1 MKQPRL
7 QFDFNQ
13 QTTIFTKPIDIIQT
27 NNLSKVHECLQQV
40 QTAVD
45 NGYYVAGY
53 LSYEVAYS
61 FFKKLHTNKE
71 NKHPLLWFG
80 VFTEP
85 DNSVATLSD
94 DTDYTIGSW
103 KMRQS
108 KAQYEKQFS
117 TIMESIHQ
125 GTMKQINYTV
135 PFNTHF
141 SGNSERYYERL
152 KNAQKSSYNAYLQLG
167 DIDILSA
174 SPELFFE
181 VKNKVITVKP
191 MKGTIHRGKT
201 LIEDTANKR
210 WLTNSE
216 KNQGEN
222 DLIVALMKEELLPL
236 TKDNHVNVPSLYDVE
251 KYPTVYQMT
260 STITGNLKHNLPL
273 TTILQTLF
281 PCGSISGV
289 PKQETL
295 ALINEVEPYPRE
307 VYCGAIGYF
316 SPNGDAI
323 FNVPIR
329 TVAIDRNT
337 NQAMYGAGG
346 AITAQSQVDEEYE
359 EMLTKTKVLDMK
371 ETPFELL
378 ETIGLMDG
386 EFVLF
391 EAHMKRLLDS
401 ATYFDFTINE
411 QAIVDKLQALR
422 KQYPTGN
429 WRVRLTVN
437 DEGAITVTC
446 AELKSVSEPNVTLAQ
461 HPINREN
468 IFHYHKT
475 TYRTIYEAHTNKHS
489 FDTILWNENNEV
501 TEFTIGNI
509 VIEQNGLYYT
519 PPIECGVL
527 PGTYRDKLV
536 QSGKVQEKVIYTSEL
551 TKNTNMW
558 LINSVRGWINV
569 DFNEK
574 ISD

>member
-27 NNLSKVHECLQQV
+27 NNLLKVHECLQHV
-40 QTAVD
+40 QTAID

-53 LSYEVAYS
+53 LSYEVTYS
-61 FFKKLHTNKE
+61 FFNELHINKE

-80 VFTEP
+80 VFNEP
-85 DNSVATLSD
+85 KSTVVTTSNDK
-94 DTDYTIGSW
+94 DYTIGSW

-108 KAQYEKQFS
+108 KTQYKKHFNK
-117 TIMESIHQ
+117 IMESIQQ

-135 PFNTHF
+135 SFDTQF
-141 SGNSERYYERL
+141 SGNSARYYERL
-152 KNAQKSSYNAYLQLG
+152 KSSQKSSYNAYLQLG

-181 VKNKVITVKP
+181 VKDETITVKP

-201 LIEDTANKR
+201 LREDEANKR
-210 WLTNSE
+210 WLTNSR
-216 KNQGEN
+216 KNQHEN
-222 DLIVALMKEELLPL
+222 DLIVELMKKEILPL
-236 TKDNHVNVPSLYDVE
+236 TQDNYVTVSSLYDVE

-260 STITGNLKHNLPL
+260 STIKGNLKQNLSPI
-273 TTILQTLF
+273 TILQTLF

-295 ALINEVEPYPRE
+295 VLINEVEPYPRE

-329 TVAIDRNT
+329 TVTIDRNT
-337 NQAMYGAGG
+337 NQATYGAGG
-346 AITAQSQVDEEYE
+346 AITAQSQVEEEYK

-371 ETPFELL
+371 EAPFELL
-378 ETIGLMDG
+378 ETIGLIDG
-386 EFVLF
+386 KFVLF
-391 EAHMKRLLDS
+391 DSHMKRLLDS
-401 ATYFDFTINE
+401 ASYFDFAINE
-411 QAIVDKLQALR
+411 EAIVEKLQTLE
-422 KQYPTGN
+422 KQYPSGK

-437 DEGAITVTC
+437 SEGAITVTC
-446 AELKSVSEPNVTLAQ
+446 AEQKSVLEPKVTLAQ
-461 HPINREN
+461 NPIDREN

-475 TYRTIYEAHTNKHS
+475 TYRTIYEAHANKHS
-489 FDTILWNENNEV
+489 FDTILWNDKNEV

-509 VIEQNGLYYT
+509 VIEQNGVYYT

-527 PGTYRDKLV
+527 PGTYREKLV
-536 QSGKVQEKVIYTSEL
+536 HSGKVQEKIIYTSEL
-551 TKNTNMW
+551 TTNTNMW
-558 LINSVRGWINV
+558 LINSVRGWIKV
-569 DFNEK
+569 SFNE
-574 ISD
+574 